1 MKSIEVKGTA
11 RTIAEHSSE
20 QSRAL
25 KALRKN
31 NCVPCVLYGGEEVV
45 HFTVTNEG
53 LRNLVYTPH
62 IYVVDLVID
71 GKKIDNNT
79 IFNLRERFLWK
90 KD

>member
-31 NCVPCVLYGGEEVV
+31 NCVPVS
-45 HFTVTNEG
+45 
-53 LRNLVYTPH
+53 YTH
-62 IYVVDLVID
+62 
-71 GKKIDNNT
+71 
-79 IFNLRERFLWK
+79 
-90 KD
+90 